1 MDEQLNVYE
10 TFIRLYQIKETTW
23 DTLCKLLLNVLL
35 EKQLDITNLR
45 SQTYDGTANMT
56 GRVCTVLESL

>member
-45 SQTYDGTANMT
+45 SQTYDGTANMA
-56 GRVCTVLESL
+56 GRVRTVLESL